1 MICRRLCRLVI
12 VGALLFLAA
21 CKQDE
26 RVVAEGKASPP
37 STPASDRDETLWVD
51 TLVTRTDAH
60 GTNHEYIAQVFVAE
74 IGESPRMGWLVPPER
89 VLAKERHRE
98 LFLYA
103 STEIP
108 FGAQFSQLVSPE
120 EHRLITRTHHVAC
133 ESDSALAAY
142 ELSTPIS
149 AAGRLL
155 YTSRSFTEETLA
167 GIVPIAVS
175 PEQLVQVSQLLE
187 WPLASSLQLHE
198 AYGVGLGLP
207 FYSTHALYDSST
219 ESLVQSAL
227 VLHDSKG
234 NVIAWGVAEAPE
246 YECDGCAIPSRT
258 DGLRVL
264 YYVMN
269 IYSLPGFPYPVMLL
283 DTSTMEGRA
292 LSLVTFTPEG
302 EQAEYRIYEYVVN
315 CVL

>member
-12 VGALLFLAA
+12 VGALLFLTA
-21 CKQDE
+21 CKQDQ
-26 RVVAEGKASPP
+26 RAVAEGKASPP
-37 STPASDRDETLWVD
+37 STTASDQHEILWVD
-51 TLVTRTDAH
+51 TLVTRTGAH

-89 VLAKERHRE
+89 VLAKERHHE

-103 STEIP
+103 SSETP
-108 FGAQFSQLVSPE
+108 FRAQFSQLVSPA
-120 EHRLITRTHHVAC
+120 EHRLITRTYHVAC

-149 AAGRLL
+149 AAGRVL
-155 YTSRSFTEETLA
+155 YTSGSFAEKPLA
-167 GIVPIAVS
+167 GIVPIAVP

-187 WPLASSLQLHE
+187 WPPDSSLQLHQ
-198 AYGVGLGLP
+198 AYGVALGYP

-227 VLHDSKG
+227 MLHDSKG
-234 NVIAWGVAEAPE
+234 NVIAWSVAEARE

-269 IYSLPGFPYPVMLL
+269 IYSLPGFLYPVLLL
-283 DTSTMEGRA
+283 DSSTMEGRA

-315 CVL
+315 CIL